1 VCGLR
6 LSRCARIP
14 PAISYALPKAIKT
27 LGDALDSDDVR
38 LRTSIA
44 IKLLEG
50 VGTFE
55 GRDNERFRET
65 AAPVGQR
72 EEEQRLIMSG
82 ALLDMLVKKAET

>member
-1 VCGLR
+1 MCGLR

-14 PAISYALPKAIKT
+14 PAISYALPKEIKT

-50 VGTFE
+50 VGTF
-55 GRDNERFRET
+55 
-65 AAPVGQR
+65 VGQR